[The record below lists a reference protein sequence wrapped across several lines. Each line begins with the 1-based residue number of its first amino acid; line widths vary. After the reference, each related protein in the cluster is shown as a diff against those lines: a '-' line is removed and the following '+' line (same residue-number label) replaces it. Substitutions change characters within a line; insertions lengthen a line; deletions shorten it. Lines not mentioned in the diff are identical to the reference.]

1 MGAPGW
7 RMVSQAFR
15 TLTSWIALREIF
27 LLLDL
32 SPKVDTNLRR
42 EKSCVSLCSFGLNS
56 QRFPHVR

>member
-32 SPKVDTNLRR
+32 SPKVETNLNR
-42 EKSCVSLCSFGLNS
+42 EKGCVSLRYLTLKS
-56 QRFPHVR
+56 